1 MANPR
6 AIVRFDQQR
15 ESTVFTQ
22 TRPNVNFGLA
32 RIVGGINWA
41 LTRTSVE
48 FGIPYPV
55 SLDIDLP
62 EGYKI
67 VLDHAGKYV
76 VDHEGKYV
84 IAKSE

>member
-1 MANPR
+1 MANAR

-15 ESTVFTQ
+15 EGTVFTQ
-22 TRPNVNFGLA
+22 SRSNVSFGLA

-41 LTRTSVE
+41 LTRTGVE
-48 FGIPYPV
+48 FGIPYPS
-55 SLDIDLP
+55 SLD
-62 EGYKI
+62 KI

-76 VDHEGKYV
+76 VDHAGNYV